1 MKFQLWICTLAVLN
15 LLAVN
20 EAAAQTKL
28 DPTSAKIVALENK
41 LNDAYKR
48 GDAATMESLLADD
61 FIITV
66 EDGSTYS
73 KSGYLAHTA
82 DAELHVQISEMI
94 DLKVRMQGNV
104 AIVTGAYHEKGTSK
118 GRAYESRDRLTD
130 VWFKTGNAWQV
141 IAAHYSIPAKQ

>member
-1 MKFQLWICTLAVLN
+1 MKFQLWIFALSAFT
-15 LLAVN
+15 LLALN
-20 EAAAQTKL
+20 GAAAQTKA
-28 DPTSAKIVALENK
+28 DTASSKIVALENK
-41 LNDAYKR
+41 WNDAYKR
-48 GDAATMESLLADD
+48 GDAATMESLLAED

-66 EDGSTYS
+66 EDGTTYS

-104 AIVTGAYHEKGTSK
+104 AIVTGAYHEKGTSR
-118 GRAYESRDRLTD
+118 GRPYESRDRLTD
-130 VWFKTGNAWQV
+130 VWFKTGNSWQV

>member
-1 MKFQLWICTLAVLN
+1 MKFQLWIFALAALT

-20 EAAAQTKL
+20 EAAAQTKA
-28 DPTSAKIVALENK
+28 DTASSKIVALENK
-41 LNDAYKR
+41 WNDAYKR
-48 GDAATMESLLADD
+48 GDASTMESLLAED

-82 DAELHVQISEMI
+82 DAELHVQTSEMI

-104 AIVTGAYHEKGTSK
+104 AIVTGAYHEKGTSR
-118 GRAYESRDRLTD
+118 GRPYESRDRLTD
-130 VWFKTGNAWQV
+130 IWLKTGNQWQV
-141 IAAHYSIPAKQ
+141 IAAHYSIPTKQ

>member
-41 LNDAYKR
+41 WNDAYKR

-94 DLKVRMQGNV
+94 DLKVRMQGNI